1 MPSAAGSRG
10 SPGRV
15 ISLPQT
21 ATTKPFEQPPGE
33 LGAMVAEGNQLLGGE
48 AQAGLGQP
56 EDRLE
61 MRPAGDLQVRERARL
76 EGRVGHGAS
85 SGRRWRPGS
94 AFVGGLEAVELGDDL
109 VHGGRVVVA
118 QAAYH
123 LLLGTAADGPT
134 VRVDTALHPPAAE
147 FAGP

>member
-76 EGRVGHGAS
+76 AGRVRSEEHTS
-85 SGRRWRPGS
+85 ERQSRPQP
-94 AFVGGLEAVELGDDL
+94 VCRPL
-109 VHGGRVVVA
+109 
-118 QAAYH
+118 
-123 LLLGTAADGPT
+123 
-134 VRVDTALHPPAAE
+134 
-147 FAGP
+147 